1 MTEMRHTILY
11 LCLGALPMVS
21 GLSFAPWTALA
32 AAEAPKDELYSQ
44 ARKDL
49 DDGRFNAAA
58 EKFGRVAQ
66 RGGSDADAA
75 LYWKAYAQ
83 KKAGKP
89 ADALATVRQLGGAY
103 PKSDWLDDA
112 KALELEIRGESGHQP
127 NPAAEEDEE
136 LKLYALN
143 GLMSSDSKRAF
154 PMLAKFLEGNH
165 SQRLKE
171 QALFVLS
178 QSDSP
183 EAGKILAEVARG
195 ARYPELQRKA
205 IESIGVSGDS
215 AGIQA
220 LSEIYSSTAKPAIK
234 MAILDAYLVSD
245 QTARVFAIAREEKDP
260 QVRRKAIGQLGAM
273 DAHQELRQLYHS
285 ESSPA
290 IKMAILDGLA
300 VADDVEA
307 LIEIAREEKEPAL
320 RRKAISGL
328 GINDSP
334 QATAALKSLYTTNAD
349 AGTRI
354 AVIEGLFVQDN
365 AKALIELFRAEKDPA
380 MKKEIVHRLGLMD
393 SDEAMDFLG
402 KLFGD

>member
-1 MTEMRHTILY
+1 MRHTILY

-32 AAEAPKDELYSQ
+32 AAASPKDELYSQ

-83 KKAGKP
+83 NKAGKP

-103 PKSDWLDDA
+103 PKSSWMDDA
-112 KALELEIRGESGHQP
+112 KALEQEIRGESGKPP
-127 NPAAEEDEE
+127 NPAAEDDEE

-143 GLMSSDSKRAF
+143 GLMSSDSKRAV
-154 PMLAKFLEGNH
+154 PMLLKFLEGRH
-165 SQRLKE
+165 SPRLKE

-178 QSDSP
+178 QSDS
-183 EAGKILAEVARG
+183 AEGRKVLVDVARG
-195 ARYPELQRKA
+195 NRYPELQRKA
-205 IESIGVSGDS
+205 IESLGVSGEPADV
-215 AGIQA
+215 QA
-220 LSEIYSSTAKPAIK
+220 LADVYASTDKPGVKI
-234 MAILDAYLVSD
+234 AILDAYLVAD
-245 QTARVFAIAREEKDP
+245 QTARVFAAAREEKDP
-260 QVRRKAIGQLGAM
+260 QVRLKAIRQLGPM
-273 DAHQELRQLYHS
+273 DATKELRQLYHS

-290 IKMAILDGLA
+290 NKMVILDSLA

-307 LIEIAREEKEPAL
+307 LIEIAHEEKDPGL

-334 QATAALKSLYTTNAD
+334 QAAAALKSIYTANAD
-349 AGTRI
+349 AGTRR

-380 MKKEIVHRLGLMD
+380 LKREIVQKLGLMD
-393 SDEAMDFLG
+393 SDEAMDFLQ